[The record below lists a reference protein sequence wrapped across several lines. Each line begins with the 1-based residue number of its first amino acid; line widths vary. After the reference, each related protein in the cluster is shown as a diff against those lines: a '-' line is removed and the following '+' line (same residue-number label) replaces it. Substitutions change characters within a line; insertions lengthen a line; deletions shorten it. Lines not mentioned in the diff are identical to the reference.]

1 MRVAVFLEALRQG
14 YDVTRSIR
22 VNVIFLCL
30 VIPNSVSE
38 ARVFGFPF
46 TPAFGVNGQSARV
59 GVRDLLFLFEIYSI
73 CEVIIAKVSSEI

>member
-38 ARVFGFPF
+38 ARVFF
-46 TPAFGVNGQSARV
+46 SARV
-59 GVRDLLFLFEIYSI
+59 GVMDLLFLFEIYSI